1 MKSQK
6 GLTLA
11 GTIFF
16 VLIIAFIVFGVVY
29 YVRMQTTKEE
39 LEDMKTDLLL
49 VQAKVKK
56 ISSDYILEKKD
67 EILIGTKL
75 ADLKDE
81 PAIQEFLNQNSIDT
95 EEKDKRYYAI
105 NQQNLNEMGLPQV
118 KLEENAY
125 YVVEYTDGAVYY
137 TKGYEL
143 AGSNYYDIDNIEGLK
158 LEQ

>member
-75 ADLKDE
+75 TDIKDE
-81 PAIQEFLNQNSIDT
+81 PIIQEFLNNNSIDI
-95 EEKDKRYYAI
+95 D
-105 NQQNLNEMGLPQV
+105 EMGLPQV
-118 KLEENAY
+118 KLEENSY
-125 YVVEYTDGAVYY
+125 YIVEYTDGTVYY

>member
-6 GLTLA
+6 GLTLV

-29 YVRMQTTKEE
+29 YVRMHTTKEE
-39 LEDMKTDLLL
+39 LEDIKTDLLL

-56 ISSDYILEKKD
+56 ISSDYILEKKE
-67 EILIGTKL
+67 EILIGTKIT
-75 ADLKDE
+75 DIKDE
-81 PAIQEFLNQNSIDT
+81 PAIQEFLNQNSIDI
-95 EEKDKRYYAI
+95 EEKDKKYYAI
-105 NQQNLNEMGLPQV
+105 NQQNLDEMELPQV
-118 KLEENAY
+118 KLEEDAY
-125 YVVEYTDGAVYY
+125 YIVEYTDGEVYY

-143 AGSNYYDIDNIEGLK
+143 AGSSYYDIDNIEELK

>member
-1 MKSQK
+1 MKSEK

>member
-29 YVRMQTTKEE
+29 YVRMQTAKEE
-39 LEDMKTDLLL
+39 LEDMKTDMLL

-56 ISSDYILEKKD
+56 ISSDYILESKD
-67 EILIGTKL
+67 EVLIGTKL
-75 ADLKDE
+75 AEVKDE
-81 PAIQEFLNQNSIDT
+81 PAIQEFLNQNSIDA
-95 EEKDKRYYAI
+95 EEKGKKYYVI
-105 NQQNLNEMGLPQV
+105 NQQNLDEIGLSQV

-125 YVVEYTDGAVYY
+125 YIVEYTDGAVYY

-143 AGSNYYDIDNIEGLK
+143 AGNNYYDINNIEELK

>member
-29 YVRMQTTKEE
+29 YVRMQTTKE
-39 LEDMKTDLLL
+39 DLLL

-75 ADLKDE
+75 TDIKDE
-81 PAIQEFLNQNSIDT
+81 PIIQEFLNNNSIDI
-95 EEKDKRYYAI
+95 EEKDKKYYAI
-105 NQQNLNEMGLPQV
+105 NQQNLDEMGLPQV
-118 KLEENAY
+118 KLEENSY
-125 YVVEYTDGAVYY
+125 YIVEYTDGTVYY

>member
-6 GLTLA
+6 GLTLV

-29 YVRMQTTKEE
+29 YVRMHTTKEE
-39 LEDMKTDLLL
+39 LEDIKTDLLL

-56 ISSDYILEKKD
+56 ISSDYILEKKE
-67 EILIGTKL
+67 EILIGTKIT
-75 ADLKDE
+75 DIKDE
-81 PAIQEFLNQNSIDT
+81 PAIQEFLNQNSIDI
-95 EEKDKRYYAI
+95 EEKDKKYYAI
-105 NQQNLNEMGLPQV
+105 NQQNLDEMELPQV
-118 KLEENAY
+118 KLEEDAY
-125 YVVEYTDGAVYY
+125 YIGEYTDGEVYY

-143 AGSNYYDIDNIEGLK
+143 AGSSYYDIDNIEELK

>member
-6 GLTLA
+6 GLTLV

-29 YVRMQTTKEE
+29 YVRMHTTKEE
-39 LEDMKTDLLL
+39 LEDIKTDLLL

-56 ISSDYILEKKD
+56 ISSDYILEKKE
-67 EILIGTKL
+67 EILIGTKIT
-75 ADLKDE
+75 DIKDE
-81 PAIQEFLNQNSIDT
+81 PAIQEFLNKNSIDI
-95 EEKDKRYYAI
+95 EEKDKKYYAI
-105 NQQNLNEMGLPQV
+105 NQQNLDEMELPQV
-118 KLEENAY
+118 KLEEDAY
-125 YVVEYTDGAVYY
+125 YIVEYTDGEVYY

-143 AGSNYYDIDNIEGLK
+143 AGSSYYDIDNIEELK

>member
-29 YVRMQTTKEE
+29 YVRMQTAKEE
-39 LEDMKTDLLL
+39 LEDMKTDMLL

-56 ISSDYILEKKD
+56 ISSDYILESKD
-67 EILIGTKL
+67 EVLIGTKL
-75 ADLKDE
+75 AEVKDE
-81 PAIQEFLNQNSIDT
+81 PAIQEFLKQNSIDA
-95 EEKDKRYYAI
+95 EEKGKKYYVI
-105 NQQNLNEMGLPQV
+105 NQQNLDEIGLSQV

-125 YVVEYTDGAVYY
+125 YIVEYTDGAVYY

-143 AGSNYYDIDNIEGLK
+143 AGNNYYDINNIEELK

>member
-16 VLIIAFIVFGVVY
+16 VLLIAFIVFGAVY
-29 YVRMQTTKEE
+29 YVRMQSTKEE

-143 AGSNYYDIDNIEGLK
+143 AGSSYYDIDNIEGLK

>member
-6 GLTLA
+6 GLALTS
-11 GTIFF
+11 TIFL
-16 VLIIAFIVFGVVY
+16 VLIIAFIVFGVIY
-29 YVRMQTTKEE
+29 YVRLQATKEG
-39 LEDMKTDLLL
+39 LEDIKTDLLL

-67 EILIGTKL
+67 EILVGTKL
-75 ADLKDE
+75 EDIKDE
-81 PAIQEFLNQNSIDT
+81 PTIQEFLTQNSINL
-95 EEKDKRYYAI
+95 EEKNKKYYVL
-105 NQQNLNEMGLPQV
+105 NKQNLEELGLTQV

-125 YVVEYTDGAVYY
+125 YVVEYTDGEVYY

-143 AGSNYYDIDNIEGLK
+143 AGSSYYDIDNIEELK

>member
-16 VLIIAFIVFGVVY
+16 VLIIAFIVFGIVY

-75 ADLKDE
+75 TDIKDE
-81 PAIQEFLNQNSIDT
+81 PIIQEFLNNNSIDI
-95 EEKDKRYYAI
+95 EEKDKKYYAI
-105 NQQNLNEMGLPQV
+105 NQQNLDEMGLPQV
-118 KLEENAY
+118 K
-125 YVVEYTDGAVYY
+125 
-137 TKGYEL
+137 
-143 AGSNYYDIDNIEGLK
+143 IEGTHITL
-158 LEQ
+158 LNIQMEQCIIQKDTN

>member
-95 EEKDKRYYAI
+95 EEEDKRYYAI
-105 NQQNLNEMGLPQV
+105 NQQNLNEMGLQQV

-143 AGSNYYDIDNIEGLK
+143 AGSSYYDIDNIEGLK

>member
-125 YVVEYTDGAVYY
+125 YVVEYTYGAVYY

-143 AGSNYYDIDNIEGLK
+143 AGSSYYDIDNIEELN

>member
-49 VQAKVKK
+49 VQDRKSTRLN
-56 ISSDYILEKKD
+56 SSH
-67 EILIGTKL
+67 T
-75 ADLKDE
+75 
-81 PAIQEFLNQNSIDT
+81 S
-95 EEKDKRYYAI
+95 
-105 NQQNLNEMGLPQV
+105 
-118 KLEENAY
+118 
-125 YVVEYTDGAVYY
+125 
-137 TKGYEL
+137 
-143 AGSNYYDIDNIEGLK
+143 
-158 LEQ
+158 

>member
-16 VLIIAFIVFGVVY
+16 VLIIAFIVFGTVY
-29 YVRMQTTKEE
+29 YLRMHTTKEE

-56 ISSDYILEKKD
+56 ISSDYILEKKE
-67 EILIGTKL
+67 EILIGTKIT
-75 ADLKDE
+75 DIKDE
-81 PAIQEFLNQNSIDT
+81 PAIQEFLNQNSIDI
-95 EEKDKRYYAI
+95 EEKDKKYYAI
-105 NQQNLNEMGLPQV
+105 NQQNLDEMELPQV
-118 KLEENAY
+118 KLEEDAY
-125 YVVEYTDGAVYY
+125 YIVEYTDGEVYY

-143 AGSNYYDIDNIEGLK
+143 AGSSYYDIDNIEELN

>member
-6 GLTLA
+6 GSTLA

-75 ADLKDE
+75 TDIKDE
-81 PAIQEFLNQNSIDT
+81 PIIQEFLNNNSIDI
-95 EEKDKRYYAI
+95 EEKDKKYYAI
-105 NQQNLNEMGLPQV
+105 NQQNLDEMGLPQV
-118 KLEENAY
+118 KLEENSY
-125 YVVEYTDGAVYY
+125 YIVEYTDGTVYY

>member
-6 GLTLA
+6 GLTLV

-16 VLIIAFIVFGVVY
+16 VLIIAFIVFGIVY

-75 ADLKDE
+75 TDIKAE
-81 PAIQEFLNQNSIDT
+81 PIIQEFLNNNSIDI
-95 EEKDKRYYAI
+95 EEKDKKYYAL
-105 NQQNLNEMGLPQV
+105 NQQNLDEMGLPQV
-118 KLEENAY
+118 KLEENSY
-125 YVVEYTDGAVYY
+125 YIVEYTEGTVYY

-143 AGSNYYDIDNIEGLK
+143 AGSSYYDIDNIEGLK

>member
-56 ISSDYILEKKD
+56 ISSDYILEKND
-67 EILIGTKL
+67 EVLVGTKL
-75 ADLKDE
+75 LDIKDE
-81 PAIQEFLNQNSIDT
+81 PTIQEFLIKNAIDL
-95 EEKDKRYYAI
+95 EEKNKKYYALS
-105 NQQNLNEMGLPQV
+105 QQNLNDLELTQV
-118 KLEENAY
+118 KLEEGAY
-125 YVVEYTDGAVYY
+125 YVVEYTEGQVYY

-143 AGSNYYDIDNIEGLK
+143 SGNSYYDIDNIEELK

>member
-39 LEDMKTDLLL
+39 LEDIKTDLLL

-67 EILIGTKL
+67 EVLIGTKL
-75 ADLKDE
+75 TDIKDD
-81 PAIQEFLNQNSIDT
+81 PVIQEFLNKNSIDT
-95 EEKDKRYYAI
+95 EEKDKKYYAI

-118 KLEENAY
+118 KLEEKAY
-125 YVVEYTDGAVYY
+125 YVFEYTDGAVYY

-143 AGSNYYDIDNIEGLK
+143 AGSSYYDINNIEGLK

>member
-75 ADLKDE
+75 TDIKDE
-81 PAIQEFLNQNSIDT
+81 PIIQEFLNNNSINI
-95 EEKDKRYYAI
+95 EEKDKKYYAI
-105 NQQNLNEMGLPQV
+105 NQQNLDEMGLDLDKIAKALDSTINQV
-118 KLEENAY
+118 KEESVN
-125 YVVEYTDGAVYY
+125 
-137 TKGYEL
+137 
-143 AGSNYYDIDNIEGLK
+143 
-158 LEQ
+158 

>member
-49 VQAKVKK
+49 VQAK
-56 ISSDYILEKKD
+56 D
-67 EILIGTKL
+67 
-75 ADLKDE
+75 
-81 PAIQEFLNQNSIDT
+81 
-95 EEKDKRYYAI
+95 
-105 NQQNLNEMGLPQV
+105 
-118 KLEENAY
+118 
-125 YVVEYTDGAVYY
+125 
-137 TKGYEL
+137 
-143 AGSNYYDIDNIEGLK
+143 
-158 LEQ
+158 

>member
-75 ADLKDE
+75 TD
-81 PAIQEFLNQNSIDT
+81 ILNNNSIDI
-95 EEKDKRYYAI
+95 EEKDKKYYAI
-105 NQQNLNEMGLPQV
+105 NQQNLDEMGLPQV
-118 KLEENAY
+118 KLEENSY
-125 YVVEYTDGAVYY
+125 YIVEYTDGTVYY

>member
-39 LEDMKTDLLL
+39 LEDIKTDLLL

-67 EILIGTKL
+67 EVLIGTKL
-75 ADLKDE
+75 TDIKDD
-81 PAIQEFLNQNSIDT
+81 PVIQEFLNKNSIDI
-95 EEKDKRYYAI
+95 EEKDKKYYAI
-105 NQQNLNEMGLPQV
+105 NQQNLDKMGLQQV

-143 AGSNYYDIDNIEGLK
+143 AENSYYDIDNIEGLK

>member
-75 ADLKDE
+75 L
-81 PAIQEFLNQNSIDT
+81 
-95 EEKDKRYYAI
+95 YYWFI
-105 NQQNLNEMGLPQV
+105 FNIC
-118 KLEENAY
+118 KFSSDRKS
-125 YVVEYTDGAVYY
+125 VV
-137 TKGYEL
+137 
-143 AGSNYYDIDNIEGLK
+143 
-158 LEQ
+158 

>member
-1 MKSQK
+1 MKNQK

-75 ADLKDE
+75 TDIK
-81 PAIQEFLNQNSIDT
+81 
-95 EEKDKRYYAI
+95 
-105 NQQNLNEMGLPQV
+105 
-118 KLEENAY
+118 
-125 YVVEYTDGAVYY
+125 EY
-137 TKGYEL
+137 K
-143 AGSNYYDIDNIEGLK
+143 SS
-158 LEQ
+158 

>member
-125 YVVEYTDGAVYY
+125 YVVEYTDGEVYY

-143 AGSNYYDIDNIEGLK
+143 AGSSYYDIDNIEGLK

>member
-29 YVRMQTTKEE
+29 YVRMQATKEE

-56 ISSDYILEKKD
+56 ISSDYILENKD
-67 EILIGTKL
+67 EVLIGTKL
-75 ADLKDE
+75 TEVKEE

-95 EEKDKRYYAI
+95 EEKDKKYYVI

-118 KLEENAY
+118 KLKEDAY
-125 YVVEYTDGAVYY
+125 YIVEYTDGAVYY
-137 TKGYEL
+137 TKGYKLE
-143 AGSNYYDIDNIEGLK
+143 GNSYYDINNIEGLK